1 MNSITDELISLE
13 EARFALNCIRRHGF
27 STEEALESIDK
38 LVCSKRTVTMAY
50 LVDYLIKN
58 RLTHMQA
65 EVIRLCCL
73 EDISAAE
80 AATRLGMSVRCIYAA
95 KTKAKEILKDYLEV
109 LVMYFKDL
117 ETSEMSPLY
126 LDEAL
131 DVLKA
136 QKRDKG
142 NIAVLLKDLRLSHA
156 IEAEQ
161 CAKFLNISEKKLSDT
176 EQGKR
181 SPTVSEIEKYSRL
194 TGAEIIIKISK
205 GNGEI
210 TWTNQ

>member
-1 MNSITDELISLE
+1 MSRRIITTENLE
-13 EARFALNCIRRHGF
+13 EDVKI
-27 STEEALESIDK
+27 ESHLRPQLLD
-38 LVCSKRTVTMAY
+38 
-50 LVDYLIKN
+50 DYIG
-58 RLTHMQA
+58 Q
-65 EVIRLCCL
+65 E
-73 EDISAAE
+73 
-80 AATRLGMSVRCIYAA
+80 
-95 KTKAKEILKDYLEV
+95 KAKEILKDYLEV

-117 ETSEMSPLY
+117 ETSEMPPLY

-181 SPTVSEIEKYSRL
+181 SPTISEIEKYSRL

>member
-13 EARFALNCIRRHGF
+13 EAKFALDCIRRHGF
-27 STEEALESIDK
+27 STEEALESVDNI
-38 LVCSKRTVTMAY
+38 VSRKRTVTMAY

-58 RLTHMQA
+58 RLTRIQA

-80 AATRLGMSVRCIYAA
+80 AAARLGTSVRCIYSA
-95 KTKAKEILKDYLEV
+95 KAKAKEILKDYLEI

-117 ETSEMSPLY
+117 ETSEMAPLF

-156 IEAEQ
+156 IGIEQ

-181 SPTVSEIEKYSRL
+181 SPTISEMQKYSRL

>member
-1 MNSITDELISLE
+1 
-13 EARFALNCIRRHGF
+13 
-27 STEEALESIDK
+27 
-38 LVCSKRTVTMAY
+38 
-50 LVDYLIKN
+50 
-58 RLTHMQA
+58 
-65 EVIRLCCL
+65 
-73 EDISAAE
+73 
-80 AATRLGMSVRCIYAA
+80 
-95 KTKAKEILKDYLEV
+95 
-109 LVMYFKDL
+109 MYFKDL

-210 TWTNQ
+210 TWTNR